1 MGGAEGRGR
10 EAGGGPALHHREH
23 LESVLVMLADPE
35 RSVIVVTVCENAA
48 MDPHFTCGAVSLF
61 LLQIFA
67 SPGPPVFVF
76 ALKFY

>member
-23 LESVLVMLADPE
+23 LECLLVRLADPDQGE
-35 RSVIVVTVCENAA
+35 DCCNCIGR
-48 MDPHFTCGAVSLF
+48 MHFTCGAVSLF
-61 LLQIFA
+61 LLQIFS
-67 SPGPPVFVF
+67 SPDPPVFVF